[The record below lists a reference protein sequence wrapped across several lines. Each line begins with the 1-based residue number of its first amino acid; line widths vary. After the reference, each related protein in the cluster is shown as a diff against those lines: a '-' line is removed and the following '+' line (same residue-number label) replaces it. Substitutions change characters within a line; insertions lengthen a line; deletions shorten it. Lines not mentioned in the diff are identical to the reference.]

1 MCSLGRSVDVDDAA
15 TLKTDVSSRG
25 GKIVGV
31 LHDFISSFGCCS
43 SAHGFGVIDGGG
55 RTGAPMGIGGVD
67 AVSLLMRILLK
78 LESNSVRPSSCS

>member
-15 TLKTDVSSRG
+15 MLKTDVSSRG
-25 GKIVGV
+25 GKSVGV
-31 LHDFISSFGCCS
+31 LTGFICCCS
-43 SAHGFGVIDGGG
+43 SAHGFGVTDGGG
-55 RTGAPMGIGGVD
+55 RTGAPVGIGGVD